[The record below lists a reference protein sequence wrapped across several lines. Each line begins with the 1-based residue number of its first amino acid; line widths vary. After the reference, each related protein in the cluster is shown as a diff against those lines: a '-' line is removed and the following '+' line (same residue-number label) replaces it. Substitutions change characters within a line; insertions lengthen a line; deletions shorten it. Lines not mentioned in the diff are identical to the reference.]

1 MQLGVGVGLKPSYC
15 FWLNKR
21 LCCGRVPGFAPSL
34 WLYHPSISLHL
45 HTHSIHIY
53 VLLFFASHDIR
64 ADMFRK
70 GQRVRYVVMKI
81 TVALCSAFGIIAA
94 RICVYAQRLLF
105 VTGR

>member
-1 MQLGVGVGLKPSYC
+1 MS
-15 FWLNKR
+15 
-21 LCCGRVPGFAPSL
+21 
-34 WLYHPSISLHL
+34 
-45 HTHSIHIY
+45 
-53 VLLFFASHDIR
+53 
-64 ADMFRK
+64 RK

>member
-1 MQLGVGVGLKPSYC
+1 MQLGVGVGVGLKPSYC

-34 WLYHPSISLHL
+34 WLYHPST
-45 HTHSIHIY
+45 HTAY
-53 VLLFFASHDIR
+53 TYMYFFFFASHDIR
-64 ADMFRK
+64 ADMSRK